1 MTIRDL
7 LFVLTDHQ
15 FIILGYFILLLISTL
30 VLAAIVSKSNINYLK
45 YVASVLV
52 YGVCIPGIFST
63 MITFY
68 MFFILRADI
77 MQLNIIVYLLPI
89 LFMISIL
96 IIMNKR
102 IGMKLIPGFGKLSAL
117 MILIGLSFLLVFV
130 IQRTYF
136 GVVFM
141 GGFLQLLITFAVLF
155 LMLKYAWYKLV
166 K

>member
-1 MTIRDL
+1 MTIKDL
-7 LFVLTDHQ
+7 LNILTNNQ
-15 FIILGYFILLLISTL
+15 FIILGYFILLLVSTII
-30 VLAAIVSKSNINYLK
+30 LAATVNKANFSYLK
-45 YVASVLV
+45 YAASILV

-63 MITFY
+63 LVTFY

-89 LFMISIL
+89 VFMVLIL
-96 IIMNKR
+96 VIMNKR
-102 IGMKLIPGFGKLSAL
+102 IGMKSIPGFGKLSAL
-117 MILIGLSFLLVFV
+117 MLLIGLSFLLVFV

-141 GGFLQLLITFAVLF
+141 GGFVQLLIAFAVLF
-155 LMLKYAWYKLV
+155 FVLKYAWSKLV